1 MIPDDERRQEI
12 ATKLLSLLS
21 ELRWTPNRDQEIALY
36 TLVDQDHLTLEHL
49 EVAASFETY
58 ISYLTQLVIAHPED
72 DNQLEEKIQIQLDKL
87 LKEKHFPTVKGSF
100 EQQLITYIQPWT
112 ENNAPSEDEPASP
125 DQIQVEIRNMTS
137 EPAKLKCMEILEMAV
152 QILDLFHKQLQHIC
166 ASRQTNSIQDIIRIF
181 PDIQQA
187 ENDINQLQPLLDPA
201 ALPQLLSIVSFWK
214 NRSRIHHIC
223 KGLSFL
229 SKAVPVS
236 IDSTL
241 FDRVCAMNATTSG
254 EECGLV
260 YEKYR
265 DQIEKP
271 LPDNMLTLFSY
282 YSSASDLFDFLG
294 SLSADDVYNLQ
305 EAVNDWEETLVST
318 NIVFEFATV
327 KNFVDR
333 AYAIMKVKHQ
343 KLKNTLLQLN
353 DIAADFTN
361 VWKNEQFTDI
371 LKYLESSS
379 LALSSIKRIHL
390 ELVDKEQSKRRRI
403 ADILQNSIVYFV
415 RIEHNEITFDV
426 NVELPSQQTTT
437 TDEKKQQKIKFADLS
452 ELRDRARLLEYSSNV
467 NKRNLPKAE
476 SEREKEKLRNFIQF
490 ANILESTIEILT
502 SLYTAGHPSVS
513 DFLVNQTSVS
523 EGLVD
528 QKKFSCNDGS
538 YHDLREYNQILIN
551 LFKNWKEK
559 LCTMYKTH
567 INLTYFSGNQL
578 WQIED
583 YIYGRSS
590 VSHPGYH
597 LLKFI
602 GIDPNSI
609 EQPKIKQQTPED
621 RLENLGR
628 LLFHEQE
635 TSAVK
640 EESPKIKKC
649 FLVETTN
656 EGILRAIL
664 SLFSLTKTIPSVYRV
679 LYCTQRTN
687 WIQIRAFIY
696 GCFYSQSF
704 HQLIRPELLSQSV
717 QDKFIGLLR
726 TLVEQKPYHL
736 FRMGII
742 TTTTPAEQQM
752 INGLQSMQ
760 ILNIYRDG
768 ELLNKDDF
776 SKTLKQ
782 MIRGCHLFISRIAG
796 LGKSSVIRHIAEEST
811 KNYVKFPISGD
822 FDVDI
827 LAERLSSKCPQLQ
840 KAIIHLDIGS
850 IHDIQQL
857 NEVLY
862 CLLLFRSFRFGQV
875 AVSIPAE
882 TSIYIELDASPQS
895 TLNEISLFQHIPS
908 LEHINHVDWNK
919 LNVKSSEIQIVAKYL
934 QAIATEMIIKQDVDL
949 SNLKELNAITLS
961 RLIQD
966 HFLQNKNLDFITWT
980 QLSIFIAVFYR
991 LFTSFSLCSF
1001 FFIKWV
1007 HRPALRMD
1015 IVQTLLRSSNQFTSL
1030 SVEAVRKQQ
1039 RAVANN
1045 APEEF
1050 SNAIVRWDTV
1060 QPFILIFTDT
1070 HEPLFIYKR
1079 TQDIP
1084 PALVEY
1090 FKTYYQATGQRKELA
1105 ENIMFPD
1112 YDKLSHTEFF
1122 IKLASLSRKYFN
1134 KSVCPK
1140 CFRQYEYKDRLC
1152 ARCLNIDLIRP
1163 ASFNDSDVTVFQ
1175 ISIAEKLKN
1184 EYVLTPDNFVKML
1197 LIYMRVQSGIPV
1209 LIMGETGCG
1218 KTALIQ
1224 FLCQKILDDDL
1235 EAFRMHAGVD
1245 VDKLITTVQSYIK
1258 QAQEC
1263 KTRNKRLWVFFDEF
1277 NTTSNVGL
1285 LKEIICERTL
1295 LGEPLPS
1302 NMVFLGAC
1310 NPRRNK
1316 TNKILINEDAQIGLR
1331 QTRYEIQKL
1340 CAGTDRRLLYTVVPI
1355 PETMLEY
1362 IWDYG
1367 YLNEPTERAYIKTM
1381 LNTCRDLST
1390 DPKLLNLTVDLLVN
1404 SQKHFRELEDASS
1417 VSLRDIARFC
1427 RLYNW
1432 FLESLSQRSKVGE
1445 LKKNTQA
1452 FLRRATFIALLLCY
1466 YFRSRSVKLQ
1476 QIYIEKM
1483 QIIIAQEYPRV
1494 KQCPDYLTK
1503 IILEYE
1509 QKKLIDEMM
1518 ELPAGTAPNR
1528 ALRDNIFVLFA
1539 CIVNRIPLFLC
1550 GKPGSSK
1557 SSAVQIV
1564 ISNLKG
1570 KKSRDP
1576 YFQTLPELVAV
1587 SFQGS
1592 QNCTSESI
1600 VKVFERAENYT
1611 RVKSISELLPVIVF
1625 DEIGLA
1631 ELSPHNPLKVLH
1643 AELEF
1648 ENNRYGFVG
1657 ISNWRLDAS
1666 KMNRALYLSTPDPD
1680 VQDLQ
1685 LTGKIISDSM
1695 QQQSNIQIIQ
1705 FESIIIEGLSQ
1716 AYYDLYEILKET
1728 QPDHQ
1733 NYFGLRDYYSLIK
1746 GILRDLMLMKHEA
1759 NWYEIIR
1766 RQLKV
1771 NFDGVLD
1778 GSLLMWQHFCEYI
1791 HKQNLFNEYSCPPFN
1806 LLLDQTFKARTGRYL
1821 MLIGD
1826 SQSAID
1832 YVERF
1837 INVHQKKLN
1846 VGVRTLVGSS
1856 FPGDLL
1862 SLNTYAE
1869 QYNYRVLMDVILY
1882 AETNITLIMRQMGH
1896 VYDNLYDLFN
1906 QNFAVSAKKKY
1917 CRIALGALY
1926 HPRCLVH
1933 DDFYCVVF
1941 IHKRDLDKCDPPFL
1955 NRFEKHLID
1964 IETLIHPRHKSVAND
1979 LHMWLDNLLPK
1990 KIGKHFP
1997 LIQHLFVDYSQDQ
2010 ICNLVIETYEQLNIH
2025 IDAEEANDRRQ
2036 NAIDH
2041 CQVQLLRT
2049 SSFDLPLVLSLQKT
2063 AENQKLIDQY
2073 YDVHRSISFAK
2084 LIQQSLENDTNIVLR
2099 IIYTYTQIF
2108 HPIDKLPNNIEEI
2121 KLSTFKTELELTN
2134 KIKRHYQALTNIR
2147 LLLIRVDY
2155 HNEHQHILSLK
2166 HVLLN
2171 EHVNKSDRGVWLIFH
2186 LQRNLL
2192 NQITNDVL
2200 FSKWPVDMID
2210 DLNNHTFIPKK
2221 ILDNPSYRD
2230 LVLQPQY
2237 ILTECA
2243 FDDLIDRCLSK
2254 FRYIVPH
2261 KNDERL
2267 INTRR
2272 ERNFQQIIQ
2281 QKDKSSSKEL
2291 HLRSIVE
2298 TNLMTLIQKFE
2309 VSENRRFTDWRLDLL
2324 TNGKIIAG
2332 SRSFYDAFQATIS
2345 TFHESY
2351 LFLLL
2356 AHLEQHNFV
2365 DAYNFM
2371 SSVSDKNIQKYLANM
2386 WKVCLETTL
2395 ENIDLTIIDR
2405 DMIEIQLTFDLKLP
2419 CAAIEYE
2426 NIRTIREKLQQLED
2440 NDNESLVSLNFAID
2454 QLKST
2459 SVYGTDFIRLVF
2471 TDRHFFELYIHDQIV
2486 LHLKETNIHL
2496 SPKFVLDLLLSNP
2509 SHTIEQNAQLFLAQ
2523 YIEFTEILRLFEIG
2537 LQLVSEEEIR
2547 NTIQK
2552 QLIEDPTGNIKHS
2565 NFYTLVIVNQQFY
2578 QLPPQTTTVE
2588 DKWAFKCK
2596 GNPMIETSLMN
2607 LIELI
2612 LSSPI
2617 IDRTNSIQQVTTI
2630 YSLIAQSARDLP
2642 SYLINNLEKL
2652 RSFISLI
2659 RCLAALLP
2667 DKALDVFKH
2676 VCRQGFDAKFDSCQS
2691 IHLFITHLQDVIRAE
2706 RSTAD
2711 QNVIHRTLVKLEVEF
2726 LKDWLA
2732 DNGDSY
2738 GEILNLMNQD
2748 DNDLWHYSAKFFTY
2762 IDRKLDLLSTLKENN
2777 GNLPFNDQYEELDNF
2792 LERTKNPNNKIER
2805 LMMNRLHM
2813 NLMRNAPGH
2822 EIDKQLKE
2830 HFDHFRQNLHEIQN
2844 IEKVYDIKSI
2854 SMLAWLKYYAQIY
2867 GFALNADSGTDI
2879 LPRIDQLLTN
2889 IDTPFCSTLKLFI
2902 LKQML
2907 QISGLNLND
2916 MRTIYVNRNVIWIK
2930 PLLERPRD
2938 QQTQNIRRILIL
2950 PTPLFECQKEFK
2962 RVSEILNEVNKT
2974 NELRQLIGQCST
2986 SQKFSYA
2993 VLCWYI
2999 QYYCRFMEPN
3009 TKVDD
3014 TFVQDIDRNLS
3025 QDIIRSFTQLG
3036 HRFLVSLCTNFSEN
3050 SYFRLHPAMPPNEI
3064 HQRLIA
3070 LNIVAFFISL
3080 KSLPEIT
3087 YLGNILFNNQRQMPN
3102 NYGEHLS
3109 TVCLPGMIIS
3119 DPAITQMMDVRTQI
3133 QDRLNRG
3140 VIHAAGKYIFQCS
3153 RDCPWMF
3160 YFQDC
3165 GVPNDRNKCSLC
3177 KKPIGAERYNVL
3189 IQRDPPQIQMSVDE
3203 GLRVINQYIDRYN
3216 QKARLGYHNV
3226 NTHETSNTGDKPDHL
3241 NRPVSF
3247 RFIHFLTHG
3256 LLLFLHDRNY
3266 LTDDDIK
3273 QRFKLSKTT
3282 HLRDHFEKD
3291 YALLVQSSTD
3301 SKQCYIWLYKL
3312 LEHLINDELVKR
3324 GVMNTNERVLQI
3336 EQLIEQKIIFAHIDS
3351 ITTEITEY
3359 KKAYA
3364 EFIQERDS
3372 KPSLESFIDELFED
3386 EKQYPL
3392 FNFFNVTAF
3401 HTTNP
3406 LDAFI
3411 LKMQT
3416 LPYAERSYPVT
3427 MFLLKRFEDYANIQ
3441 YLYPIIVFT
3450 NYLIEKLNYRIKRID
3465 AAERKII
3472 HYLTTG
3478 NDQHIMKQYY
3488 DDFLHAW
3495 YSLKLKEVRYGC
3507 QTPKFELTAA
3517 KEKFAESTSIATL
3530 LLNTSKDES
3539 SLLLAASI
3547 KTIAELQN
3555 EIVNYFHNNINDVI
3569 NIETKRK
3576 QIPLQSIRLENIL
3589 RLDRIELSQKLVD
3602 DSLVINYQYGKG
3614 KDIIYDYEEI
3624 EMTLR
3629 NMISSLVLLDTEK
3642 LRFLNYQF
3650 ELYGENTSLINDV
3663 RARIKQQQMTNDERT
3678 KLQRLLG
3685 VMSNDDIL
3693 NYLGSLDY
3701 VFTYLRNSVPEHALE
3716 TTTIQTFVEYHI
3728 HSYACLNDNILRR
3741 PPFSTI
3747 QLQYII
3753 DLYETIEENA
3763 FDKVLRAYVK
3773 KELVEET
3780 FTDKE
3785 REHVL
3790 HVFSR
3795 MTFEK
3800 ETIAET
3806 LKSIDSWISML
3817 KRLMIRVLNANVSL
3831 DVPLQLYLERTD
3843 LWSDRVS
3850 NLDLDT
3856 FQVDDDILLQHT
3868 YVILRG
3874 LETKQK
3880 RNNQLTQQQQQK
3892 ISEIQSI
3899 EGQREKVQTWFD
3911 TTARVT
3917 TGPKVLKPKIR
3928 V

>member
-1 MIPDDERRQEI
+1 
-12 ATKLLSLLS
+12 
-21 ELRWTPNRDQEIALY
+21 
-36 TLVDQDHLTLEHL
+36 
-49 EVAASFETY
+49 
-58 ISYLTQLVIAHPED
+58 
-72 DNQLEEKIQIQLDKL
+72 
-87 LKEKHFPTVKGSF
+87 VKGSF
-100 EQQLITYIQPWT
+100 GQQAIINDETLT
-112 ENNAPSEDEPASP
+112 ENNIESQDEPASP
-125 DQIQVEIRNMTS
+125 DQIQVEIGNVTI
-137 EPAKLKCMEILEMAV
+137 EPTKLKCIELLEMTV
-152 QILDLFHKQLQHIC
+152 QVLGLFQDKLQYIC
-166 ASRQTNSIQDIIRIF
+166 ASRQKNSVQDIIRLF
-181 PDIQQA
+181 PDIKQA
-187 ENDINQLQPLLDPA
+187 ENDMNQLQPLLDA
-201 ALPQLLSIVSFWK
+201 EALPQLLLIVSFWK
-214 NRSRIHHIC
+214 NRLRIRDIC
-223 KGLSFL
+223 MGLNLL
-229 SKAVPVS
+229 SKAVPAS
-236 IDSTL
+236 FDSTL
-241 FDRVCAMNATTSG
+241 FDRVCAMNETTSS
-254 EECGLV
+254 EECALV
-260 YEKYR
+260 YQKYR
-265 DQIEKP
+265 DQIEKQFS
-271 LPDNMLTLFSY
+271 DNMLTLFSY
-282 YSSASDLFDFLG
+282 YSSASDLFDFLR

-318 NIVFEFATV
+318 KIVLEFATV
-327 KNFVDR
+327 KNFIDR
-333 AYAIMKVKHQ
+333 VYATITVKYQ
-343 KLKNTLLQLN
+343 ELINTPLKLN
-353 DIAADFTN
+353 DIGTCFTN
-361 VWKNEQFTDI
+361 VWENEQFKDLLT
-371 LKYLESSS
+371 YLESSS

-403 ADILQNSIVYFV
+403 ADILQKSTVYFI
-415 RIEHNEITFDV
+415 RIGYNETTFDV
-426 NVELPSQQTTT
+426 NVELPSQKTTT
-437 TDEKKQQKIKFADLS
+437 IDEKKEQKIKWADLS

-467 NKRNLPKAE
+467 NKRNIPDTD

-490 ANILESTIEILT
+490 ANILESTIQILT
-502 SLYTAGHPSVS
+502 SLYIAGHPSVS
-513 DFLVNQTSVS
+513 DFLVNQTSMS
-523 EGLVD
+523 ELLVD
-528 QKKFSCNDGS
+528 QKTFACNNGS
-538 YHDLREYNQILIN
+538 YDDLLGYNKILIK
-551 LFKNWKEK
+551 LFDAWENK
-559 LCTMYKTH
+559 LCTMYKTN

-583 YIYGRSS
+583 YIYSRSS

-609 EQPKIKQQTPED
+609 EQPQIKQQIPED
-621 RLENLGR
+621 RLENLGH
-628 LLFHEQE
+628 LLSQRQE
-635 TSAVK
+635 NSAPR

-649 FLVETTN
+649 VLAETTN

-664 SLFSLTKTIPSVYRV
+664 SLFSLTNTIPSVYRI

-687 WIQIRAFIY
+687 WIQVRAFIY
-696 GCFYSQSF
+696 RCFYSQSF

-717 QDKFIGLLR
+717 QDQFISLLR
-726 TLVEQKPYHL
+726 TLVKQKSSQF
-736 FRMGII
+736 FRIGII
-742 TTTTPAEQQM
+742 TTTTLAGQQM

-760 ILNIYRDG
+760 ILQIYRDS
-768 ELLNKDDF
+768 ELLNVTEF
-776 SKTLKQ
+776 STVLKQ
-782 MIRGCHLFISRIAG
+782 MIRGCQLTTSRIAG
-796 LGKSSVIRHIAEEST
+796 LGKSSVIRHTAIT
-811 KNYVKFPISGD
+811 LNKNYVKFPISGD

-827 LAERLSSKCPQLQ
+827 LAERLTSKCPQLQ
-840 KAIIHLDIGS
+840 NAALHLDIGS
-850 IHDIQQL
+850 IHNIQQL

-862 CLLLFRSFRFGQV
+862 CVILFRTFRFGQV
-875 AVSIPAE
+875 AVSIPAD
-882 TSIYIELDASPQS
+882 TLIYIELDSSPQS
-895 TLNEISLFQHIPS
+895 TLHEISLFQYIPS
-908 LEHINHVDWNK
+908 LIYVDRVDWNK
-919 LNVKSSEIQIVAKYL
+919 LNVKSPDIQTVAKYM
-934 QAIATEMIIKQDVDL
+934 QAITMGIIIKQDVDL
-949 SNLKELNAITLS
+949 SNLKELDAVAVS
-961 RLIQD
+961 CLIQG
-966 HFLQNKNLDFITWT
+966 HFLEKKNLDFITWT
-980 QLSIFIAVFYR
+980 QLSIFITVFYR

-1001 FFIKWV
+1001 FFVKWV
-1007 HRPALRMD
+1007 PRRELRMD
-1015 IVQTLLRSSNQFTSL
+1015 LVQTLLRSSNQFTSL

-1039 RAVANN
+1039 RAVASDT
-1045 APEEF
+1045 PQEF
-1050 SNAIVRWDTV
+1050 SDAIVRWDTV

-1070 HEPLFIYKR
+1070 HEPLFIYKK
-1079 TQDIP
+1079 TKDIP
-1084 PALVEY
+1084 PALIEY
-1090 FKTYYQATGQRKELA
+1090 FKIYYQVTGQKKELA

-1112 YDKLSHTEFF
+1112 YDNLTHVEFF

-1134 KSVCPK
+1134 KSVCSK
-1140 CFRQYEYKDRLC
+1140 CFRQYEYKDRQC
-1152 ARCLNIDLIRP
+1152 THCLNVDLIRP
-1163 ASFNDSDVTVFQ
+1163 ASFNDSDIMVFQ
-1175 ISIAEKLKN
+1175 IDIAEKLKN

-1197 LIYMRVQSGIPV
+1197 LIYMRVQCRIPV

-1224 FLCQKILDDDL
+1224 FLCQKILDDEL
-1235 EAFRMHAGVD
+1235 EVFRMHAGVE
-1245 VDKLITTVQSYIK
+1245 VDKLIKIVQSYMR

-1263 KTRNKRLWVFFDEF
+1263 KTRKKRLWVFFDEF
-1277 NTTSNVGL
+1277 NTTNNIGL

-1331 QTRYEIQKL
+1331 QTRYEMQKLL

-1367 YLNEPTERAYIKTM
+1367 YLNESTERAYIKTM
-1381 LNTCRDLST
+1381 LNTCRDLSSNST
-1390 DPKLLNLTVDLLVN
+1390 LFNLTVDLLVN
-1404 SQKHFRELEDASS
+1404 SQQHFRELEDASS

-1432 FLESLSQRSKVGE
+1432 FLESLTQRSKVGE
-1445 LKKNTQA
+1445 LKKSTQN
-1452 FLRRATFIALLLCY
+1452 FLLRATFISLLLCY
-1466 YFRSRSVKLQ
+1466 YFRLRSVKLK

-1483 QIIIAQEYPRV
+1483 QMIIAQEYPRIKKV
-1494 KQCPDYLTK
+1494 PDYLTRG
-1503 IILEYE
+1503 ILERE

-1539 CIVNRIPLFLC
+1539 CIINRIPLFLC

-1570 KKSRDP
+1570 KKSKDS

-1600 VKVFERAENYT
+1600 IKVFERAANYT

-1643 AELEF
+1643 AELEV

-1680 VQDLQ
+1680 VKDLQ

-1695 QQQSNIQIIQ
+1695 QKQTNVQIIE
-1705 FESIIIEGLSQ
+1705 FEPIIIESLSQ

-1746 GILRDLMLMKHEA
+1746 GILRDLMVMKHKA
-1759 NWYEIIR
+1759 NLYEIIR
-1766 RQLKV
+1766 RQLKI

-1778 GSLLMWQHFCEYI
+1778 GSLLLWQHFCDNI
-1791 HKQNLFNEYSCPPFN
+1791 HKQNLFNEYNCPSFDF
-1806 LLLDQTFKARTGRYL
+1806 LLDQTLKARTGRYL

-1826 SQSAID
+1826 SESAID

-1846 VGVRTLVGSS
+1846 VVVRTLVGSS

-1933 DDFYCVVF
+1933 DDFYCIVF

-1964 IETLIHPRHKSVAND
+1964 IEALIHPQHRSVAND
-1979 LHMWLDNLLPK
+1979 LHMWLDGLLPK
-1990 KIGKHFP
+1990 NIGKHFP
-1997 LIQHLFVDYSQDQ
+1997 LLQHLFVNYSQDQ
-2010 ICNLVIETYEQLNIH
+2010 ICNLVIETYEQLDIS
-2025 IDAEEANDRRQ
+2025 IDGEEANDRRQ
-2036 NAIDH
+2036 QVMNY
-2041 CQVQLLRT
+2041 CQEQLLRT
-2049 SSFDLPLVLSLQKT
+2049 SSFDLPLVLSLEKT
-2063 AENQKLIDQY
+2063 PENQKLIDQY
-2073 YDVHRSISFAK
+2073 YDVHHSINFAE
-2084 LIQQSLENDTNIVLR
+2084 LIQQSLENTTNIAHH

-2108 HPIDKLPNNIEEI
+2108 HTINKLPNNVEEI

-2171 EHVNKSDRGVWLIFH
+2171 EHVHTTDRGVWLIFH

-2200 FSKWPVDMID
+2200 FSKWPAEMID
-2210 DLNNHTFIPKK
+2210 DLNNHTFIPKE
-2221 ILDNPSYRD
+2221 ILENSSYRN

-2237 ILTECA
+2237 ILTECV

-2254 FRYIVPH
+2254 FRYVVPH
-2261 KNDERL
+2261 KNDERR

-2272 ERNFQQIIQ
+2272 ENNFQQIIQ
-2281 QKDKSSSKEL
+2281 QKNKSISKEF

-2298 TNLMTLIQKFE
+2298 TNLISLIQKIE
-2309 VSENRRFTDWRLDLL
+2309 ASENRRFTDWRLDLL
-2324 TNGKIIAG
+2324 TNGKTIAG
-2332 SRSFYDAFQATIS
+2332 SRSFYDAFQTTIS
-2345 TFHESY
+2345 NFYESY

-2356 AHLEQHNFV
+2356 AHLEQHKFI
-2365 DAYNFM
+2365 DGYNFII
-2371 SSVSDKNIQKYLANM
+2371 SISDENVQKYLAKM
-2386 WKVCLETTL
+2386 WKNCLETTL
-2395 ENIDLTIIDR
+2395 ENIDMTIIDR
-2405 DMIEIQLTFDLKLP
+2405 DMIEIQLIFDLKLP

-2426 NIRTIREKLQQLED
+2426 KIRNIREKIQQLEA
-2440 NDNESLVSLNFAID
+2440 NDNESTVPINFVID
-2454 QLKST
+2454 QLKTT
-2459 SVYGTDFIRLVF
+2459 SVYGADFIGLIF
-2471 TDRHFFELYIHDQIV
+2471 TNQYFFELYLHDQMA
-2486 LHLKETNIHL
+2486 LHLIDTNIHL
-2496 SPKFVLDLLLSNP
+2496 SSKFSLNLLLSNP
-2509 SHTIEQNAQLFLAQ
+2509 NRTIEENALLFLAQ
-2523 YIEFTEILRLFEIG
+2523 YAEFTEILRLFEIS

-2547 NTIQK
+2547 NIIQN
-2552 QLIEDPTGNIKHS
+2552 QLIKTPTGNIKPS
-2565 NFYTLVIVNQQFY
+2565 KFYTLVIANQHFY
-2578 QLPPQTTTVE
+2578 QLPPQTTTIE

-2612 LSSPI
+2612 LSSSI
-2617 IDRTNSIQQVTTI
+2617 IDRTNNIQQVTTV
-2630 YSLIAQSARDLP
+2630 YSLIAQSACDLP

-2659 RCLAALLP
+2659 RCLTALLP
-2667 DKALDVFKH
+2667 DKALDVFKQ
-2676 VCRQGFDAKFDSCQS
+2676 VCKQGFDAKFDSCQS
-2691 IHLFITHLQDVIRAE
+2691 IHLFITYLQDVIKVE
-2706 RSTAD
+2706 RPTAN
-2711 QNVIHRTLVKLEVEF
+2711 QNIIHRTLVKLEVEF

-2732 DNGDSY
+2732 DSGDSY
-2738 GEILNLMNQD
+2738 DEILSLMNQD

-2762 IDRKLDLLSTLKENN
+2762 IDRKLDLLSILKENN
-2777 GNLPFNDQYEELDNF
+2777 GNLPVDDQYELFNNF
-2792 LERTKNPNNKIER
+2792 LERTKNPTCKIER

-2813 NLMRNAPGH
+2813 NLMRDAPGH
-2822 EIDKQLKE
+2822 QIDKQLTE
-2830 HFDHFRQNLHEIQN
+2830 HFEHFQQNLHEIQN
-2844 IEKVYDIKSI
+2844 IEKVSDIKSI
-2854 SMLAWLKYYAQIY
+2854 SILAWLKYYTQIY
-2867 GFALNADSGTDI
+2867 GFTLNADSKADI

-2916 MRTIYVNRNVIWIK
+2916 TRAIYANRNIIWIK

-2938 QQTQNIRRILIL
+2938 QQAQHIRRILTL
-2950 PTPLFECQKEFK
+2950 PTPLFECRKEFE
-2962 RVSEILNEVNKT
+2962 RVSQILNEVNKT
-2974 NELRQLIGQCST
+2974 NELRQLIGQCNT

-2993 VLCWYI
+2993 MLCWFI
-2999 QYYCRFMEPN
+2999 QYYCRFIEPN
-3009 TKVDD
+3009 VKVDD
-3014 TFVQDIDRNLS
+3014 IIVQEIKRNLS
-3025 QDIIRSFTQLG
+3025 KDIIHSFTPLG
-3036 HRFLVSLCTNFSEN
+3036 HRFLVSLCSNFSEN
-3050 SYFRLHPAMPPNEI
+3050 SYFRLHPAMSPDEI
-3064 HQRLIA
+3064 HKRLVVLIV
-3070 LNIVAFFISL
+3070 VAFFISL

-3087 YLGNILFNNQRQMPN
+3087 YLGNILFNNQRQKPN

-3109 TVCLPGMIIS
+3109 TVCLPSMIIS
-3119 DPAITQMMDVRTQI
+3119 DPVITQMMDVRTQI
-3133 QDRLNRG
+3133 QDRLKRG
-3140 VIHAAGKYIFQCS
+3140 VIHAGGKFIFQCS

-3165 GVPNDRNKCSLC
+3165 GVPNDRNICSLC

-3189 IQRDPPQIQMSVDE
+3189 IQRDPPQISMSIDE
-3203 GLRVINQYIDRYN
+3203 GLRIINQYIDQYN
-3216 QKARLGYHNV
+3216 TTARFGYHNI
-3226 NTHETSNTGDKPDHL
+3226 NTHETSNIGDKPDHL

-3247 RFIHFLTHG
+3247 RFIHLLTHA
-3256 LLLFLHDRNY
+3256 LLLFLHDHNY
-3266 LTDDDIK
+3266 LTDDDLK
-3273 QRFKLSKTT
+3273 QRFKLSETT
-3282 HLRDHFEKD
+3282 HFRDHFEKD
-3291 YALLVQSSTD
+3291 YDLLVRSSTD
-3301 SKQCYIWLYKL
+3301 TKQYHIWLYKTI
-3312 LEHLINDELVKR
+3312 EHLINDELVKR
-3324 GVMNTNERVLQI
+3324 GLMNTNERVLQI

-3351 ITTEITEY
+3351 MTTEIAEY

-3372 KPSLESFIDELFED
+3372 KPSLENFIDELFEN
-3386 EKQYPL
+3386 ETQYPL
-3392 FNFFNVTAF
+3392 LNFFNVTTF

-3406 LDAFI
+3406 LDAFM
-3411 LKMQT
+3411 LKIQT
-3416 LPYAERSYPVT
+3416 VPYAETSYPVT
-3427 MFLLKRFEDYANIQ
+3427 MFLFKRFDDYANIQ

-3450 NYLIEKLNYRIKRID
+3450 NYLMEKLNYRIKRID
-3465 AAERKII
+3465 AAEKKII
-3472 HYLTTG
+3472 YYLTTG

-3488 DDFLHAW
+3488 EDFLHAW
-3495 YSLKLKEVRYGC
+3495 YALKLKEVRYGC
-3507 QTPKFELTAA
+3507 QTPKFELPVA

-3539 SLLLAASI
+3539 SLVLAASI

-3569 NIETKRK
+3569 NTGTKRK
-3576 QIPLQSIRLENIL
+3576 QIPLQSIRPENTL

-3602 DSLVINYQYGKG
+3602 DCLVVNYQYAKG
-3614 KDIIYDYEEI
+3614 RDIIYDYEEI

-3629 NMISSLVLLDTEK
+3629 NMISSLVLIDTEK

-3650 ELYGENTSLINDV
+3650 ELYSENASLINDV
-3663 RARIKQQQMTNDERT
+3663 RARIKQQQMTNDERA

-3685 VMSNDDIL
+3685 AMSNDDIL

-3701 VFTYLRNSVPEHALE
+3701 VFTYLRNIVPENASE
-3716 TTTIQTFVEYHI
+3716 TTMIQTFVEYHI
-3728 HSYACLNDNILRR
+3728 HSYTCLNDNILRR

-3753 DLYETIEENA
+3753 DLYETIEEIA

-3780 FTDKE
+3780 FTDEE
-3785 REHVL
+3785 RERVL
-3790 HVFSR
+3790 SVFSR

-3800 ETIAET
+3800 QTIAET
-3806 LKSIDSWISML
+3806 LKNVNSWISML
-3817 KRLMIRVLNANVSL
+3817 KRLMIRVLNANVTL
-3831 DVPLQLYLERTD
+3831 DVPLQVYLERTD
-3843 LWSDRVS
+3843 LWNDRVS
-3850 NLDLDT
+3850 DLDLET
-3856 FQVDDDILLQHT
+3856 FQVNDDILLQHT
-3868 YVILRG
+3868 YIILRG
-3874 LETKQK
+3874 LEKKQK
-3880 RNNQLTQQQQQK
+3880 AGNKLPQQQK
-3892 ISEIQSI
+3892 ELEIQTI

-3911 TTARVT
+3911 TTARST
-3917 TGPKVLKPKIR
+3917 TAPK
-3928 V
+3928 

>member
-1 MIPDDERRQEI
+1 MKAKMEMSDKVVTCIDAYCQQASDKDACYELVRQWHDRFDREVVKSIEI
-12 ATKLLSLLS
+12 S
-21 ELRWTPNRDQEIALY
+21 P
-36 TLVDQDHLTLEHL
+36 
-49 EVAASFETY
+49 
-58 ISYLTQLVIAHPED
+58 
-72 DNQLEEKIQIQLDKL
+72 L
-87 LKEKHFPTVKGSF
+87 LKCIVPFAEKFNQFANVRSWRAFLNQQMTINAVKGPL
-100 EQQLITYIQPWT
+100 QRQPMAANKPQI
-112 ENNAPSEDEPASP
+112 ENNAPLQDEPASP
-125 DQIQVEIRNMTS
+125 DQIQVEIRNMTA
-137 EPAKLKCMEILEMAV
+137 EPVKFKCMEILEMAA
-152 QILDLFHKQLQHIC
+152 QILDLFQKKLQDIC
-166 ASRQTNSIQDIIRIF
+166 ASQQTNSIQNIIRIF

-187 ENDINQLQPLLDPA
+187 ENDLNQLQPLLDPL

-214 NRSRIHHIC
+214 NSSRIHHIC

-229 SKAVPVS
+229 SKAVSAS

-241 FDRVCAMNATTSG
+241 LDSVCAINERTSG
-254 EECGLV
+254 GECALT

-265 DQIEKP
+265 DEIERP
-271 LPDNMLTLFSY
+271 LSDNMLTLFSY
-282 YSSASDLFDFLG
+282 YSSSSDLFDFLG
-294 SLSADDVYNLQ
+294 SLSNDEVYNLQ

-318 NIVFEFATV
+318 KIVFEFATV

-333 AYAIMKVKHQ
+333 AYDTLKVKHQ
-343 KLKNTLLQLN
+343 ELKNTPLQLN
-353 DIAADFTN
+353 DIVTGFAIT
-361 VWKNEQFTDI
+361 WENEQFTD
-371 LKYLESSS
+371 LLTYLESSS

-403 ADILQNSIVYFV
+403 ADILQKSTVYFV
-415 RIEHNEITFDV
+415 RIGHNETTFDV

-437 TDEKKQQKIKFADLS
+437 INEKKQKKIKWADLS

-467 NKRNLPKAE
+467 NKRNLAE
-476 SEREKEKLRNFIQF
+476 ADSEREKERLRNFIQF
-490 ANILESTIEILT
+490 ASIVESTIEILT
-502 SLYTAGHPSVS
+502 SLYIAGHPYVS
-513 DFLVNQTSVS
+513 DFLANQTSTS
-523 EGLVD
+523 EFLVG
-528 QKKFSCNDGS
+528 QTKFSSNDGL
-538 YHDLREYNQILIN
+538 YEELRKYNQELTN
-551 LFKNWKEK
+551 LFSDWEKK
-559 LCTMYKTH
+559 LCTMYETH

-583 YIYGRSS
+583 YIYRRSS
-590 VSHPGYH
+590 FSHPGYH

-602 GIDPNSI
+602 GTDPNSI
-609 EQPKIKQQTPED
+609 KKPNMKQSSPED
-621 RLENLGR
+621 RLENLGH
-628 LLFHEQE
+628 LLSRGQE
-635 TSAVK
+635 IFALK
-640 EESPKIKKC
+640 QESLKMKKC

-656 EGILRAIL
+656 EGILRGIL
-664 SLFSLTKTIPSVYRV
+664 SLFSLTKTEPSVYRI

-687 WIQIRAFIY
+687 WVQVRGFIY
-696 GCFYSQSF
+696 RCFHSKSF

-717 QDKFIGLLR
+717 QDKFISLLR
-726 TLVEQKPYHL
+726 KLVEQKSFNF

-742 TTTTPAEQQM
+742 TTNPPAEQHM

-760 ILNIYRDG
+760 ILNIHRDS

-776 SKTLKQ
+776 AKTLEQ
-782 MIRGCHLFISRIAG
+782 MIRGCRLFTSRIAG
-796 LGKSSVIRHIAEEST
+796 LGKSSAIRHIAKESNMT
-811 KNYVKFPISGD
+811 YVKFPISGD

-827 LAERLSSKCPQLQ
+827 LAERLSSKCSQIRQL
-840 KAIIHLDIGS
+840 AIHLDIGS
-850 IHDIQQL
+850 IHNIQQL

-875 AVSIPAE
+875 AVSIPTD

-895 TLNEISLFQHIPS
+895 NLNEISLLQHIPS
-908 LEHINHVDWNK
+908 LAHVEYIDWNNI
-919 LNVKSSEIQIVAKYL
+919 NVKNSEIQTVAKYL
-934 QAIATEMIIKQDVDL
+934 QAIDTGVIIKQDVDV
-949 SNLKELNAITLS
+949 SSIKELDAIVLS
-961 RLIQD
+961 RLIQNY
-966 HFLQNKNLDFITWT
+966 FLQNKNLDFITWT
-980 QLSIFIAVFYR
+980 QLSIFVAVFYR
-991 LFTSFSLCSF
+991 LFISFSLCSF
-1001 FFIKWV
+1001 FSVKWV
-1007 HRPALRMD
+1007 PRPELRMD
-1015 IVQTLLRSSNQFTSL
+1015 LVLTLLRSSNQFTSL

-1039 RAVANN
+1039 RAVATNT
-1045 APEEF
+1045 PEEF
-1050 SNAIVRWDTV
+1050 SDAIVRWDTA

-1079 TQDIP
+1079 TKDIP
-1084 PALVEY
+1084 PALIEY
-1090 FKTYYQATGQRKELA
+1090 FKTYYQATGQKKELA

-1112 YDKLSHTEFF
+1112 YDKLSHVEFF

-1134 KSVCPK
+1134 KSICPK
-1140 CFRQYEYKDRLC
+1140 CFRQHEYKDRQC
-1152 ARCLNIDLIRP
+1152 ARCVNVDLIRP
-1163 ASFNDSDVTVFQ
+1163 ASFNHSDVMIFQ
-1175 ISIAEKLKN
+1175 IGIAEMLKT

-1197 LIYMRVQSGIPV
+1197 LIYMRVQSEIPV

-1235 EAFRMHAGVD
+1235 EVFRMHAGVE
-1245 VDKLITTVQSYIK
+1245 VEKLITIVQSYIK

-1263 KTRNKRLWVFFDEF
+1263 RTRNKRLWVFFDEF
-1277 NTTSNVGL
+1277 NTTSNISL

-1316 TNKILINEDAQIGLR
+1316 TSKILINEDAQIGLR
-1331 QTRYEIQKL
+1331 QTRYEMQKL
-1340 CAGTDRRLLYTVVPI
+1340 ICAGTDRRLLYTVVPI

-1367 YLNEPTERAYIKTM
+1367 YLNEPTEIAYIKTM
-1381 LNTCRDLST
+1381 LNTCRELSSE
-1390 DPKLLNLTVDLLVN
+1390 PNLLNLTVDLLVN

-1432 FLESLSQRSKVGE
+1432 FLESLSQRSQAAE
-1445 LKKNTQA
+1445 LKRSTQS

-1466 YFRSRSVKLQ
+1466 YFRLRSAKLQ
-1476 QIYIEKM
+1476 QQYIEKM
-1483 QIIIAQEYPRV
+1483 QIIIAQEYPLT
-1494 KQCPDYLTK
+1494 KQTPDYLTK
-1503 IILEYE
+1503 AILERE

-1518 ELPAGTAPNR
+1518 ELPTGTAPNR
-1528 ALRDNIFVLFA
+1528 SLRDNIFVLFA
-1539 CIVNRIPLFLC
+1539 CIINRIPLFLC

-1570 KKSRDP
+1570 KKSKDP

-1600 VKVFERAENYT
+1600 IKVFERAANYSP
-1611 RVKSISELLPVIVF
+1611 VKSISELLPVIVF

-1643 AELEF
+1643 AELEV

-1657 ISNWRLDAS
+1657 VSNWRLDAS
-1666 KMNRALYLSTPDPD
+1666 KMNRALYLSTPDPN

-1685 LTGKIISDSM
+1685 LTGKVISDSM
-1695 QQQSNIQIIQ
+1695 QQQSNVQITQ
-1705 FESIIIEGLSQ
+1705 FEPIIIEGLSR

-1746 GILRDLMLMKHEA
+1746 GILRDLMVMKHEA
-1759 NWYEIIR
+1759 KLYEIIR

-1778 GSLLMWQHFCEYI
+1778 GSLLMWQKFCEHI
-1791 HKQNLFNEYSCPPFN
+1791 HRQNLFNEYNCPPFN
-1806 LLLDQTFKARTGRYL
+1806 LLLDQSLKARSGRYL

-1826 SQSAID
+1826 SESAID

-1837 INVHQKKLN
+1837 INDHQKKLN

-1941 IHKRDLDKCDPPFL
+1941 IHKRDVDKCDPPFL

-1964 IETLIHPRHKSVAND
+1964 IDALIHPRHKSVTKD
-1979 LHMWLDNLLPK
+1979 LHRWLDSLLPK
-1990 KIGKHFP
+1990 NIGKHFP
-1997 LIQHLFVDYSQDQ
+1997 LLQHLFVDYSPDQ
-2010 ICNLVIETYEQLNIH
+2010 ICNLVIETYEQLNIS
-2025 IDAEEANDRRQ
+2025 IDNEEDNNRRQ
-2036 NAIDH
+2036 NVIDH
-2041 CQVQLLRT
+2041 CQARLLRT
-2049 SSFDLPLVLSLQKT
+2049 SSFDLPLALSLEET
-2063 AENQKLIDQY
+2063 RENQNIIDQY
-2073 YDVHRSISFAK
+2073 YDVHQSINFAK
-2084 LIQQSLENDTNIVLR
+2084 LIQQSLENETNIIPRV
-2099 IIYTYTQIF
+2099 IYTYTQMF
-2108 HPIDKLPNNIEEI
+2108 HTINKLPNNVEEI
-2121 KLSTFKTELELTN
+2121 KLSAFKTELELTN
-2134 KIKRHYQALTNIR
+2134 RIKQHYQASTNIR

-2171 EHVNKSDRGVWLIFH
+2171 EHVNKNDRCVWLIFH

-2192 NQITNDVL
+2192 NQINNDVL
-2200 FSKWPVDMID
+2200 FNKWPADMID
-2210 DLNNHTFIPKK
+2210 DLNNHQFIPKE
-2221 ILDNPSYRD
+2221 ILNNPSYHD

-2237 ILTECA
+2237 ILTECI

-2272 ERNFQQIIQ
+2272 EKNFQQIIRP
-2281 QKDKSSSKEL
+2281 KDKSRSSEL

-2298 TNLMTLIQKFE
+2298 TNLKTLINKIK
-2309 VSENRRFTDWRLDLL
+2309 VSDNRRFTDWRLDLL
-2324 TNGKIIAG
+2324 TNGKTIAG
-2332 SRSFYDAFQATIS
+2332 SRSFDDAFQATIS

-2351 LFLLL
+2351 LFLLV
-2356 AHLEQHNFV
+2356 AHLEQHNFI
-2365 DAYNFM
+2365 DAYNF
-2371 SSVSDKNIQKYLANM
+2371 VSNVTDKNIQKDLEKM
-2386 WKVCLETTL
+2386 WKNCFETTL

-2405 DMIEIQLTFDLKLP
+2405 DIIEIHLVFDLRLP
-2419 CAAIEYE
+2419 RAAIEYE
-2426 NIRTIREKLQQLED
+2426 NIRTIRDKLLQLEE
-2440 NDNESLVSLNFAID
+2440 NDNESFVPLNFAID
-2454 QLKST
+2454 QLKRT
-2459 SVYGTDFIRLVF
+2459 SVYGTDFIELIFV
-2471 TDRHFFELYIHDQIV
+2471 DRHFFEFYIHDQIA
-2486 LHLKETNIHL
+2486 LHLKETNIYL
-2496 SPKFVLDLLLSNP
+2496 SPKFVLDLLVSNP
-2509 SHTIEQNAQLFLAQ
+2509 TYTIEQNAQLFLAQ
-2523 YIEFTEILRLFEIG
+2523 HAEFTEILRLFEIG

-2547 NTIQK
+2547 NNIQK
-2552 QLIEDPTGNIKHS
+2552 QLIENPTGNIKLS
-2565 NFYTLVIVNQQFY
+2565 NFYTLVIAKQQFY
-2578 QLPPQTTTVE
+2578 QLPPQTTTID

-2596 GNPMIETSLMN
+2596 GNPMIETTLMN

-2612 LSSPI
+2612 LSSPVI
-2617 IDRTNSIQQVTTI
+2617 NRANSIQQVTTI

-2659 RCLAALLP
+2659 RCLTALLP

-2676 VCRQGFDAKFDSCQS
+2676 VCSQGFDGRFDSCQS
-2691 IHLFITHLQDVIRAE
+2691 IHLFITHLQDIIKKE
-2706 RSTAD
+2706 RPTVD

-2738 GEILNLMNQD
+2738 GEILSLMNQD

-2762 IDRKLDLLSTLKENN
+2762 IDRKLDLLVTLKENN
-2777 GNLPFNDQYEELDNF
+2777 GNLPFNDQYEQFNNF
-2792 LERTKNPNNKIER
+2792 LERTKNPTFKIER

-2813 NLMRNAPGH
+2813 NLMRDASGH
-2822 EIDKQLKE
+2822 EIEKQLTE
-2830 HFDHFRQNLHEIQN
+2830 YFEHFRQNLHEIQN
-2844 IEKVYDIKSI
+2844 TQKVDDIKSI
-2854 SMLAWLKYYAQIY
+2854 SMLAWLKYYAQMY
-2867 GFALNADSGTDI
+2867 GFALNVDNGADI

-2889 IDTPFCSTLKLFI
+2889 IATPFCSTLKLFI

-2916 MRTIYVNRNVIWIK
+2916 MRTIYTNRNVIWIK

-2938 QQTQNIRRILIL
+2938 QQAQNIRRVLIL
-2950 PTPLFECQKEFK
+2950 PTTLFECQNEFK
-2962 RVSEILNEVNKT
+2962 RASEILNEVNKT
-2974 NELRQLIGQCST
+2974 NELRQLIAHCST
-2986 SQKFSYA
+2986 SQKLSYA
-2993 VLCWYI
+2993 VLCWFI
-2999 QYYCRFMEPN
+2999 QYYCRFNEP
-3009 TKVDD
+3009 TTTVDD
-3014 TFVQDIDRNLS
+3014 PFVQDIDRNLS
-3025 QDIIRSFTQLG
+3025 KDIIYSFTQLG
-3036 HRFLVSLCTNFSEN
+3036 HRFLVSLCSNFSEN

-3064 HQRLIA
+3064 HKRLVA

-3087 YLGNILFNNQRQMPN
+3087 YLGNILFTNQRQMPN
-3102 NYGEHLS
+3102 NYGAHLS
-3109 TVCLPGMIIS
+3109 TVCLPGMTIS
-3119 DPAITQMMDVRTQI
+3119 DPIITQMIDVRTQI

-3140 VIHAAGKYIFQCS
+3140 VIHAGGKYIFQCS

-3165 GVPNDRNKCSLC
+3165 GLPNDRNTCSLC
-3177 KKPIGAERYNVL
+3177 KKPIGAERHNVL
-3189 IQRDPPQIQMSVDE
+3189 IQRDPPQIQMSIDE
-3203 GLRVINQYIDRYN
+3203 GFRAINQYIDRYN
-3216 QKARLGYHNV
+3216 MTARLGYHNV
-3226 NTHETSNTGDKPDHL
+3226 NTHEMSNIGEKPDHL

-3247 RFIHFLTHG
+3247 RFIHFLTHS
-3256 LLLFLHDRNY
+3256 LLLFLHDANY
-3266 LTDDDIK
+3266 LTDGDMK
-3273 QRFKLSKTT
+3273 QRFKLPKTT
-3282 HLRDHFEKD
+3282 HFRDHFEKD
-3291 YALLVQSSTD
+3291 YALLLQSSTD

-3312 LEHLINDELVKR
+3312 VEHLVNDELVKR
-3324 GVMNTNERVLQI
+3324 DVMNTNERVLQI

-3351 ITTEITEY
+3351 ITTEIAEY

-3372 KPSLESFIDELFED
+3372 KPSIESFVDELFED
-3386 EKQYPL
+3386 EQQYPL
-3392 FNFFNVTAF
+3392 LTFFNVTTF

-3416 LPYAERSYPVT
+3416 LPYAEKSYPIT
-3427 MFLLKRFEDYANIQ
+3427 TFLFKRFEDYVNIQ
-3441 YLYPIIVFT
+3441 HLYPIIVFT

-3465 AAERKII
+3465 AAETKII

-3478 NDQHIMKQYY
+3478 NDQHVMKQYY
-3488 DDFLHAW
+3488 DAYLHAW

-3507 QTPKFELTAA
+3507 QTPKFERTVA
-3517 KEKFAESTSIATL
+3517 KEHFAESTSIATL

-3547 KTIAELQN
+3547 KTIADLQN
-3555 EIVNYFHNNINDVI
+3555 EIVNYFHNNINNVI
-3569 NIETKRK
+3569 STETKRK
-3576 QIPLQSIRLENIL
+3576 KIPLQSIQLENIL
-3589 RLDRIELSQKLVD
+3589 RLDRIELSEKLVD

-3614 KDIIYDYEEI
+3614 RDIIYDYEEI
-3624 EMTLR
+3624 EITLR
-3629 NMISSLVLLDTEK
+3629 NMISSLALIDTEK

-3663 RARIKQQQMTNDERT
+3663 RARIKQQQMTNDERI
-3678 KLQRLLG
+3678 KLQRLLRA
-3685 VMSNDDIL
+3685 MSNDDIL
-3693 NYLGSLDY
+3693 NYLGSVDY
-3701 VFTYLRNSVPEHALE
+3701 VFTYLRNSVPETASE
-3716 TTTIQTFVEYHI
+3716 TTTIQTFVENHI
-3728 HSYACLNDNILRR
+3728 HSYACLNDNILSR

-3773 KELVEET
+3773 KELTEET
-3780 FTDKE
+3780 FTDEE
-3785 REHVL
+3785 RERVRRE
-3790 HVFSR
+3790 FSR

-3800 ETIAET
+3800 ETIAKT
-3806 LKSIDSWISML
+3806 LKSVDSWISML
-3817 KRLMIRVLNANVSL
+3817 RRLMIRVLNANISL

-3850 NLDLDT
+3850 DLDLET

-3874 LETKQK
+3874 LEKKQET
-3880 RNNQLTQQQQQK
+3880 NNKLPQQQQQK
-3892 ISEIQSI
+3892 TSEIQSK
-3899 EGQREKVQTWFD
+3899 EGEQENFQTWFGN
-3911 TTARVT
+3911 TAKVAT
-3917 TGPKVLKPKIR
+3917 KPKVLKPKIR